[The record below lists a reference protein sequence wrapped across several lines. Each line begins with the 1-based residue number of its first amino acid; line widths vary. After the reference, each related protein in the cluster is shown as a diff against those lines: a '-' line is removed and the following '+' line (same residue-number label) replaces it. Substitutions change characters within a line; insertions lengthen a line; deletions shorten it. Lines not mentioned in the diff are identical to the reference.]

1 MDAFQFLRI
10 KDIIRETPQ
19 AVSLVFEVPSVLK
32 DNYKF
37 KAGQYLTFKMMLNG
51 EEIRRSYS
59 LCSTPKSGEL
69 KVTVKEVEDG
79 TFNMQANFTAMTVD
93 ISAQT
98 ANKFFTGS
106 NLPINFANGKF
117 QGAGTIGIKSVNS
130 ATSTVVGYFAGNQ
143 AEGVHGAT
151 YQDAAV
157 VGAMAGVFYGSR

>member
-1 MDAFQFLRI
+1 MGNKR
-10 KDIIRETPQ
+10 TG
-19 AVSLVFEVPSVLK
+19 VLK
-32 DNYKF
+32 GSANSIVITFTYQGKSCRPRIWGEPTESNLVAAAKF
-37 KAGQYLTFKMMLNG
+37 
-51 EEIRRSYS
+51 RRR
-59 LCSTPKSGEL
+59 
-69 KVTVKEVEDG
+69 VVDAIEDG